1 MDKMTKMIGWN
12 KGWLS
17 VIVAFLLAGG
27 SLSAQEQYELGSFFD
42 NWFVQGS
49 AGIHATTDVR
59 VKGGFSNLDK
69 PTLAVGTAIG
79 KWFSPQFGARFS
91 VDGLHLSMQE
101 RKIGFVYAHT
111 DLLWDVTN
119 TWSTYRRNRFWNIV
133 PYVHMGFIHEFE
145 SGDRSRVLNN
155 EYAGG
160 VGLLNRFRLHDH
172 VSLTADFRAS
182 LLTADASVVQG
193 IGYTGFATA
202 LAGVCY
208 TFGNGVWRTRQQA
221 VGQEGVLSNGFWD
234 NWFFTFGLGVNGLTG
249 LHRWDSR
256 PALAMEAAAGKWF
269 SPQFGGRIGWQ
280 GLRFSRRGTAPF
292 HGVLATEKEGYLQE
306 DFGFAYVH
314 GDFLWNLSN
323 TVSRYREDRVWDFIP
338 YAHMGLLE
346 EYRMGGGGI
355 FATEFAAGVG
365 LLNTFRLTSELDL
378 YADLRGFVLR
388 GAASGDRSTG
398 VTVAGSVLLGG
409 LLQVGKSAFDS
420 FHSEGTA
427 VREEDRNWALSMNL
441 VDYARLG
448 TIQGSIQY
456 GISRRVSVE
465 AAARI
470 NNHSQRFSAGAR
482 WWPWYIYSG
491 WWVKGLAQVEVQEEA
506 YGAGLSLGYSLL
518 LSRWLNLDLGVGGW
532 GGRKGTGDRSWF
544 LAPNEITAGLMF
556 VF

>member
-1 MDKMTKMIGWN
+1 MTIMIGWN

-221 VGQEGVLSNGFWD
+221 VGQ
-234 NWFFTFGLGVNGLTG
+234 
-249 LHRWDSR
+249 
-256 PALAMEAAAGKWF
+256 
-269 SPQFGGRIGWQ
+269 
-280 GLRFSRRGTAPF
+280 
-292 HGVLATEKEGYLQE
+292 
-306 DFGFAYVH
+306 
-314 GDFLWNLSN
+314 
-323 TVSRYREDRVWDFIP
+323 
-338 YAHMGLLE
+338 
-346 EYRMGGGGI
+346 
-355 FATEFAAGVG
+355 
-365 LLNTFRLTSELDL
+365 
-378 YADLRGFVLR
+378 
-388 GAASGDRSTG
+388 
-398 VTVAGSVLLGG
+398 
-409 LLQVGKSAFDS
+409 
-420 FHSEGTA
+420 
-427 VREEDRNWALSMNL
+427 
-441 VDYARLG
+441 
-448 TIQGSIQY
+448 
-456 GISRRVSVE
+456 
-465 AAARI
+465 
-470 NNHSQRFSAGAR
+470 
-482 WWPWYIYSG
+482 
-491 WWVKGLAQVEVQEEA
+491 
-506 YGAGLSLGYSLL
+506 
-518 LSRWLNLDLGVGGW
+518 
-532 GGRKGTGDRSWF
+532 
-544 LAPNEITAGLMF
+544 
-556 VF
+556 